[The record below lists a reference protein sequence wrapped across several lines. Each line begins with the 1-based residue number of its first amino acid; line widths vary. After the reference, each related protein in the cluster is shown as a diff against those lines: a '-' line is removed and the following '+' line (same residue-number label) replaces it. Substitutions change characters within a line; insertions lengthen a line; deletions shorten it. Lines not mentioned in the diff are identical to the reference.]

1 MSSLVCIK
9 VNNLSILICYLL
21 FLGMESD
28 NSASELKVGWRCT
41 AENIFCSFPLRI
53 LLTGQV
59 IVSSLIL
66 YGTTTSTEVISP
78 NVTLIQPNMTT
89 NSTLNNDTKTYT
101 LTIPINRLTDTIFL
115 NMEIPGGRVI
125 ALSEVEVIS
134 DGVNIALF
142 NVEYRE
148 SIESVSTTAQT
159 PVSCVKSP
167 TSSMT
172 SPTSSMTSHTISRP
186 SPTFSMTSPT
196 IPMPSPTS
204 TMTSPTKPTTS
215 VPSPNIN
222 ITSTSNTPCPFSLP
236 NTVVSTYNTNPPS
249 TSTNGTSTTKAA
261 LNTNQVDSIPLII
274 FPLII
279 AALLLMLLIALACCI
294 FLYFKYKNV
303 KNKLDLVKSPILER
317 LDTLNQDSSRP
328 ERARYSDRANTL
340 YATIGPDPATELKH
354 KPDGR
359 TEYDKNTSDNYVS
372 KTDFLE
378 NPLYGG
384 DKMVTP
390 ETETLNNTEQHSPLN
405 IPIGHLN
412 KNFQMK
418 DLNIAQNDERDLE
431 DQEKL
436 IVPQNDR
443 QNYELN
449 ENPLYT
455 DMQVMPHGYEQIVLN
470 GGEQTQDR
478 VGDFSSYDSLKH

>member
-1 MSSLVCIK
+1 MTLYKK
-9 VNNLSILICYLL
+9 VNNLCILICYLL
-21 FLGMESD
+21 LLGMESD
-28 NSASELKVGWRCT
+28 NSASELKVGWRCI

-66 YGTTTSTEVISP
+66 YGTTTSTEVVSP
-78 NVTLIQPNMTT
+78 NVTLIQPNITT
-89 NSTLNNDTKTYT
+89 NYILDTTINPYT
-101 LTIPINRLTDTIFL
+101 LTVPINRRTDAIFL
-115 NMEIPGGRVI
+115 NMEIPGNRVL

-148 SIESVSTTAQT
+148 SIEPVSTTAQT
-159 PVSCVKSP
+159 PVS
-167 TSSMT
+167 
-172 SPTSSMTSHTISRP
+172 MTSHA
-186 SPTFSMTSPT
+186 
-196 IPMPSPTS
+196 S
-204 TMTSPTKPTTS
+204 TMTSPTKPTIS
-215 VPSPNIN
+215 VASPNIN
-222 ITSTSNTPCPFSLP
+222 KTSIPNTPCPCSSP
-236 NTVVSTYNTNPPS
+236 NTVVSTSNTNPPS
-249 TSTNGTSTTKAA
+249 TSTNGTSTTET
-261 LNTNQVDSIPLII
+261 LNTNQVDSIPFII

-279 AALLLMLLIALACCI
+279 AALLLMLLIAIACCI

-303 KNKLDLVKSPILER
+303 KNQLDLVKSPTLEL

-328 ERARYSDRANTL
+328 ERSRYSDRANTL
-340 YATIGPDPATELKH
+340 YATIGPDSATELKH

-359 TEYDKNTSDNYVS
+359 TEYDKNTSDNYVT

-390 ETETLNNTEQHSPLN
+390 DTETLNTTEQHSPLN

-412 KNFQMK
+412 KNFQME